1 MGPTACRLAIGR
13 NITWTCVELASYNI
27 QVQESIRKM
36 NFKIQDRHNQC
47 PQNRRTNPFTERFAG
62 KQGPLCVVCWSR
74 HFARGGRKEGVVM
87 FCNRGWIHLSQPRI
101 FLPQDARNHLPG
113 LVTLQ
118 TSSLLCQRHLTD
130 GSTFSFI
137 VSQTRLPYFVKAI
150 NPYCSS
156 NISQLLLLKTRSGS
170 QCHVIVQE
178 KYKVV
183 LRRVPLDCLAHKQHA
198 VSLDR

>member
-1 MGPTACRLAIGR
+1 M
-13 NITWTCVELASYNI
+13 
-27 QVQESIRKM
+27 
-36 NFKIQDRHNQC
+36 
-47 PQNRRTNPFTERFAG
+47 TNPVTEQFAR
-62 KQGPLCVVCWSR
+62 KQGPLCFVCWSR
-74 HFARGGRKEGVVM
+74 HVALSGCKERVVM
-87 FCNRGWIHLSQPRI
+87 FCNGGWIHLSQPRI

-137 VSQTRLPYFVKAI
+137 FSQTRLPYFVKAI
-150 NPYCSS
+150 NPYCLS

-178 KYKVV
+178 KHKVV
-183 LRRVPLDCLAHKQHA
+183 LRRAPLDCLAHKQQTVNINSWSFH
-198 VSLDR
+198 LKTW

>member
-1 MGPTACRLAIGR
+1 
-13 NITWTCVELASYNI
+13 
-27 QVQESIRKM
+27 
-36 NFKIQDRHNQC
+36 
-47 PQNRRTNPFTERFAG
+47 
-62 KQGPLCVVCWSR
+62 
-74 HFARGGRKEGVVM
+74 M
-87 FCNRGWIHLSQPRI
+87 FCNGGWIHLSQPRI

-137 VSQTRLPYFVKAI
+137 FSQTRLPYFVKAI

-183 LRRVPLDCLAHKQHA
+183 SRRVLGAQTANGQLRSQIISPGNLIMSLIWSRSTFIIFGLTSVAILFQLSTKNDDKCKPLQQQIF
-198 VSLDR
+198 